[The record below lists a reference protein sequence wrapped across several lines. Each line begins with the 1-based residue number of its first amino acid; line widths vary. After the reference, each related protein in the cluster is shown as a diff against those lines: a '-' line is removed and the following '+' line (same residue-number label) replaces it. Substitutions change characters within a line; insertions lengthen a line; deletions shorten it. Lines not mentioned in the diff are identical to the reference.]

1 MGTSIVV
8 AALAVASSMGA
19 NIHQQEVERQE
30 TMFQRHWGTE
40 LVWKFDQ
47 LPTSARVPDYR
58 VPYSGYIYPDTAG
71 GTANALRK
79 YDMAFNHG
87 RYSATGF
94 EQWDTT
100 AFQEPERRGL
110 FGRRT
115 IMRTPNWHG
124 HCNGWAAA
132 AIRHA
137 EPQNSVRYNN
147 VVFSPADIKGLLAE
161 IYIYNETLNLAGPR
175 SPINAGAFH
184 AIITNWLGRGGHPIG
199 MEADPGEE
207 KWNYP
212 IFGYSCSTNPPSNG
226 RVVVNMKMSY
236 AKDSR
241 GEYQQSPRTEYTK
254 NFVYGLTLNS
264 QGEITGGDFYRGSS
278 MIDMLW
284 LPVRPKQ
291 GKTEGNMRG
300 NPHVNVDQVL
310 AIWRASVSDE
320 VRQKWP
326 VVDPPKG
333 DRFEEFVDVD
343 TLIPVQDVDGQ
354 DKETEVA
361 VADSEEDAPED
372 DEAESEDD
380 EAESEEDDA
389 EPTETE

>member
-1 MGTSIVV
+1 MEPTMGTSIVV

-19 NIHQQEVERQE
+19 NIYPQEVERQE

-40 LVWKFDQ
+40 LVWKFDE
-47 LPTSARVPDYR
+47 LPASARVPDYR

-79 YDMAFNHG
+79 YDMAFNGG

-94 EQWDTT
+94 EQWDTS
-100 AFQEPERRGL
+100 AFQEPVRRGL

-115 IMRTPNWHG
+115 TMRTPGWHG

-137 EPQNSVRYNN
+137 EPQQSVRYNN

-175 SPINAGAFH
+175 SPVNAGAFH

-199 MEADPGEE
+199 MESDPGEE

-212 IFGYSCSTNPPSNG
+212 IFGYSCTTNRSSSG

-241 GEYQQSPRTEYTK
+241 GEYQKSPRTEYTK
-254 NFVYGLTLNS
+254 NFVYGLNLNS

-300 NPHVNVDQVL
+300 NPHVNVSQVL

-326 VVDPPKG
+326 VADPPKE

-361 VADSEEDAPED
+361 VADSEEEAP
-372 DEAESEDD
+372 EDD
-380 EAESEEDDA
+380 EAESEEDDTEPA
-389 EPTETE
+389 ETN